1 MWNLKGSIKRLLL
14 GSGRPIDQSIYTLY
28 EGAVMCVQEGVERE
42 AKLKGENALLRH
54 ALDRA
59 KRINASGV
67 LPSVAELH
75 EKGHVADSWL
85 EGESYGFDR
94 CREGVTL
101 LIDEVLAS
109 CADAP
114 E

>member
-1 MWNLKGSIKRLLL
+1 MWDLKGSIKRLLL

-42 AKLKGENALLRH
+42 DKLKGENTLLRH

-67 LPSVAELH
+67 LLSVADIN
-75 EKGHVADSWL
+75 KRGYDAGSWL
-85 EGESYGFDR
+85 DGESYGFDR
-94 CREGVTL
+94 CRDGVTL

>member
-1 MWNLKGSIKRLLL
+1 MTDEEQVTLLK
-14 GSGRPIDQSIYTLY
+14 
-28 EGAVMCVQEGVERE
+28 A
-42 AKLKGENALLRH
+42 ENTLLRF

-67 LPSVAELH
+67 LLSVADINK
-75 EKGHVADSWL
+75 KGYDAGSWL
-85 EGESYGFDR
+85 DGESYGFDR

>member
-1 MWNLKGSIKRLLL
+1 MVWVSKNDHAYNKRMAASLEDEL
-14 GSGRPIDQSIYTLY
+14 T
-28 EGAVMCVQEGVERE
+28 
-42 AKLKGENALLRH
+42 KLKGENTLLRH

-75 EKGHVADSWL
+75 EKGHVADSWI

>member
-1 MWNLKGSIKRLLL
+1 MVWVSKTSHAYNKRMAASL
-14 GSGRPIDQSIYTLY
+14 
-28 EGAVMCVQEGVERE
+28 E
-42 AKLKGENALLRH
+42 AQVTKLKAENTLLRF

-67 LPSVAELH
+67 LLSVADIH
-75 EKGHVADSWL
+75 KKGYNADSWL
-85 EGESYGFDR
+85 DGESYGFDR

>member
-1 MWNLKGSIKRLLL
+1 MGEISLTTWIQATFVLLVVAMM
-14 GSGRPIDQSIYTLY
+14 GGVIGYAFGAGRS
-28 EGAVMCVQEGVERE
+28 CRN
-42 AKLKGENALLRH
+42 AKLKGENTLLRH

-67 LPSVAELH
+67 LLSVADINK
-75 EKGHVADSWL
+75 KGYDAGSWL
-85 EGESYGFDR
+85 DGESYGFDR

>member
-1 MWNLKGSIKRLLL
+1 MTDEEQITLLK
-14 GSGRPIDQSIYTLY
+14 
-28 EGAVMCVQEGVERE
+28 A
-42 AKLKGENALLRH
+42 ENTLLRF

-67 LPSVAELH
+67 LPSVADLRK
-75 EKGHVADSWL
+75 KGHDVDSWL

>member
-1 MWNLKGSIKRLLL
+1 MRNKLE
-14 GSGRPIDQSIYTLY
+14 D
-28 EGAVMCVQEGVERE
+28 EV
-42 AKLKGENALLRH
+42 AKLKGENTLLRH

-67 LPSVAELH
+67 LPSVSDLH
-75 EKGHVADSWL
+75 KRGHSASSWID
-85 EGESYGFDR
+85 GESYGFDR

-109 CADAP
+109 CADPP

>member
-1 MWNLKGSIKRLLL
+1 MEQSPTYSMRWQKLK
-14 GSGRPIDQSIYTLY
+14 
-28 EGAVMCVQEGVERE
+28 RE
-42 AKLKGENALLRH
+42 AAALEEELAKLKGENALLRH

-67 LPSVAELH
+67 LLSVADIN
-75 EKGHVADSWL
+75 KRGYDAGSWL
-85 EGESYGFDR
+85 DGESYGFDR

>member
-1 MWNLKGSIKRLLL
+1 MTDEEQITLLK
-14 GSGRPIDQSIYTLY
+14 
-28 EGAVMCVQEGVERE
+28 A
-42 AKLKGENALLRH
+42 ENTLLRF

-67 LPSVAELH
+67 LPSVADLRK
-75 EKGHVADSWL
+75 KGHDVDSWL

-109 CADAP
+109 CADPPSSA
-114 E
+114 